1 VTRDVSTPV
10 ARRGARIANWLTR
23 IRARPAEVLARR
35 RVAIGFASGAAALW
49 LAQPTRS
56 SLIAGAA
63 VGAAG
68 EALRVWA
75 AGHLEKSREVT
86 SSGPYR
92 FMRHPLYAGSTVMG
106 VGLSIAADNI
116 VVAALAVGYLGATLT
131 AAIRTEEAHLTDK
144 FGDHY
149 PSYRQGTIASPP
161 RRFSLARAFRNR
173 EYRAMIG
180 FAAVVALLALKR
192 RA

>member
-1 VTRDVSTPV
+1 MQRMNKGVSAPV
-10 ARRGARIANWLTR
+10 VRK
-23 IRARPAEVLARR
+23 RARLVDAVARR
-35 RVAIGFASGAAALW
+35 RVAAGFGSGIVALW

-56 SLIAGAA
+56 SLLVGAV

-86 SSGPYR
+86 TSGPYR
-92 FMRHPLYAGSTVMG
+92 YMRHPLYAGSTVMG
-106 VGLSIAADNI
+106 VGLSIASDSA
-116 VVAALAVGYLGATLT
+116 VVAALVLGYLAVTLT
-131 AAIRTEEAHLTDK
+131 AAIGSEEAHLTDK

-149 PSYRQGTIASPP
+149 PSYRQGTIASVP
-161 RRFSLARAFRNR
+161 RRFSLARAFKNR
-173 EYRAMIG
+173 EYRAVIG
-180 FAAVVALLALKR
+180 FAAVLALLALKR

>member
-1 VTRDVSTPV
+1 MSRGVSTPV
-10 ARRGARIANWLTR
+10 VRRRRRL
-23 IRARPAEVLARR
+23 AEALARK
-35 RVAIGFASGAAALW
+35 RVSIGFLSGAAALW

-56 SLIAGAA
+56 SLFVGAA
-63 VGAAG
+63 VGACG

-86 SSGPYR
+86 TSGPYR

-106 VGLSIAADNI
+106 AGLAIAADSI
-116 VVAALAVGYLGATLT
+116 VVAALVLGYLGVTLT

-144 FGDHY
+144 FGDRY
-149 PSYRQGTIASPP
+149 PSYRQGTIAPAP
-161 RRFSLARAFRNR
+161 RRFSLARAMKNR
-173 EYRAMIG
+173 EYRAAIG
-180 FAAVVALLALKR
+180 FAAVLALLALKR

>member
-1 VTRDVSTPV
+1 MRSRTH
-10 ARRGARIANWLTR
+10 L
-23 IRARPAEVLARR
+23 AEALARR
-35 RVAIGFASGAAALW
+35 RVAIGFISGIAAIW
-49 LAQPTRS
+49 LAQPTRT
-56 SLIAGAA
+56 SLIAGTAVAA
-63 VGAAG
+63 LG

-86 SSGPYR
+86 TSGPYR

-106 VGLSIAADNI
+106 VGLSIAADSL
-116 VVAALAVGYLGATLT
+116 VVAALVLGYLCATLT

-149 PSYRQGTIASPP
+149 PSYRQGTTASAP

-173 EYRAMIG
+173 EYRAIIG
-180 FAAVVALLALKR
+180 VAAVVALLALKR